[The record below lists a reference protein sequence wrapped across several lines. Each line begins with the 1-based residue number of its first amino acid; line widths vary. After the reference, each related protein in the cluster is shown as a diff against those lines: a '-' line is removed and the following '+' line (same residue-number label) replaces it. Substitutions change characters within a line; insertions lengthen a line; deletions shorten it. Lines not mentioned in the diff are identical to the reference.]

1 MAAWFTPLFHMVEIT
16 RGLATGPNALELLA
30 HTGWLAVVSVAL
42 FYVPVRALRSRLV
55 A

>member
-1 MAAWFTPLFHMVEIT
+1 VAWSTPLFHMVEIT
-16 RGLATGPNALELLA
+16 RGLATGPDAFEIFV
-30 HTGWLAVVSVAL
+30 HTAWLVVVSAAL

>member
-1 MAAWFTPLFHMVEIT
+1 MVEIT
-16 RGLATGPNALELLA
+16 RGLATGPDALEIA
-30 HTGWLAVVSVAL
+30 IHTAWLVVVSAVL